1 MVLLAD
7 NINFQWSGFN
17 DSMPNYI
24 EETMMRIKKMT
35 GETDLKDIFDQ
46 AKEKLMLDWKIFY

>member
-1 MVLLAD
+1 
-7 NINFQWSGFN
+7 
-17 DSMPNYI
+17 
-24 EETMMRIKKMT
+24 MRIKKMT